1 MNLPFILSK
10 KPNLY
15 IEVDKKYLKILQSE
29 ITPNGPVVTKLL
41 IEPVFG
47 LSEEEIAKLLND
59 TASSNGIKLDSVTFI
74 ISRERTMVRYIRLPA
89 LDKSEIEKMVSFEI
103 TKQTPYSQDE
113 IISDYEV
120 LGRDAEG
127 YSRVMLVVSPKNE
140 IVRIN
145 HILGISGNRLKRIRL
160 SSEVI
165 IGWLD
170 TAGVTLTKEKNICL
184 IDIDS
189 DDTEIIIVSG
199 GKLSFSRS
207 ISIGALD
214 ILEQEWQ
221 DDSSKTRLVD
231 EIKRSIAA
239 YLKEKTTE
247 ARDISEFVVTGAN
260 SVIKSFAE
268 FFAIAVETPCKA
280 VNVLHGAFLADEAL
294 AETGIPQDV
303 SMCAVCGGPFAGEG
317 INLISQDEKKKQ
329 SQNVAIRKII
339 GITITSF
346 LIFSVVLALIG
357 LKIYQE
363 EKLLNELELM
373 YGQIEPAASRV
384 EIKFK
389 KLRSIK
395 EQLSGEAS
403 SLHVIYSLHNLI
415 PENIFLLDFNY
426 DDPSRVVRFRGMAR
440 KISDVFKLVTLLES
454 SVSFSNVQTRSVTEK
469 RTRGSAVIDFQI
481 RCNFKKGLLD

>member
-1 MNLPFILSK
+1 LNLPFILSK

-15 IEVDKKYLKILQSE
+15 IEVNKKYLKILHSE

-41 IEPVFG
+41 VEPVSG
-47 LSEEEIAKLLND
+47 LSEEEIAKLLKD
-59 TASSNGIKLDSVTFI
+59 TASSNNIKLDSVTVI
-74 ISRERTMVRYIRLPA
+74 ISRERAMIRYMCLPA

-103 TKQTPYSQDE
+103 AKQTPYSQDE

-120 LGRDAEG
+120 LSRDTEG

-140 IVRIN
+140 IARIN
-145 HILGISGNRLKRIRL
+145 RILGIPGNRLKRISL

-189 DDTEIIIVSG
+189 DNTEIIIVSN
-199 GKLSFSRS
+199 GKLSFGRS

-214 ILEQEWQ
+214 ILETEEQ

-247 ARDISEFVVTGAN
+247 AGDISEFVITGAN

-268 FFAIAVETPCKA
+268 FFAIAVEAPCRA
-280 VNVLHGAFLADEAL
+280 VNVLHEGFLANGAL
-294 AETGIPQDV
+294 AETGIPQEV
-303 SMCAVCGGPFAGEG
+303 SICAVCGGPFAGEG
-317 INLISQDEKKKQ
+317 INLISQDEKRKQ
-329 SQNVAIRKII
+329 SQNAAIRKII
-339 GITITSF
+339 NISIALF

-357 LKIYQE
+357 LKIYRK

-373 YGQIEPAASRV
+373 YGRIEPTASRV
-384 EIKFK
+384 EIKFE

-395 EQLSGEAS
+395 AQLSGEAS
-403 SLHVIYSLHNLI
+403 SLHVIYNLYNLI
-415 PENIFLLDFNY
+415 PENISLLDFNY
-426 DDPSRVVRFRGMAR
+426 DDTSRVVRFRGTTR

-454 SVSFSNVQTRSVTEK
+454 SASFSNVQTRSVAEK
-469 RTRGSAVIDFQI
+469 RSRGSAAIDFQI
-481 RCNFKKGLLD
+481 RCNFKNGALD